1 MFKIQSGDDLE
12 QVQKTYIIGHK
23 QTKNIIIEKNDIEH
37 ETNARFDENILI
49 LDFNFDILYLQ
60 SARFDFSWV
69 FQRFFLIYF
78 FLDIVR
84 SIILYFYR
92 VLYLKKALFS
102 IIVSF
107 SILWEAQL
115 LNFIYFFNYNIRTP
129 PQKFES
135 ASLFTLTIF
144 SVVFWHIF

>member
-12 QVQKTYIIGHK
+12 HVQKTYIIGHK
-23 QTKNIIIEKNDIEH
+23 QTKNNIIEKIDTEH

-115 LNFIYFFNYNIRTP
+115 
-129 PQKFES
+129 
-135 ASLFTLTIF
+135 
-144 SVVFWHIF
+144 